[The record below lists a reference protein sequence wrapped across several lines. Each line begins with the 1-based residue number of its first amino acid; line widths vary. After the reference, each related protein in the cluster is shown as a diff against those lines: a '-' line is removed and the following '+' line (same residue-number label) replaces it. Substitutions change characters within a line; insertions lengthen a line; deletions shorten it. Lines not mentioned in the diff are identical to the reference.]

1 MKKLIIIL
9 LSSALA
15 GGASAQKIKL
25 TSGSLAFLASVQSVN
40 VSFDYSNMKVG
51 KMSESEYVKTKSEEY
66 NKKESGRGDQ
76 WKQSWTSDREERFE
90 PKFLEL
96 LAKNAPKWSFSKGS
110 EGPVEM
116 KVHTTF
122 TEPGFNVVVAKQY
135 AMVDLT
141 ITFIQNG
148 SEAAVVTVG
157 KAPGRTYGYGDL
169 DTGVRITEAYAA
181 AGKYLGKF
189 LVKSVK

>member
-1 MKKLIIIL
+1 MKKLFVIL
-9 LSSALA
+9 LGSVFTVNLN
-15 GGASAQKIKL
+15 AQKIKL
-25 TSGSLAFLASVQSVN
+25 SSGSLSFLSGVQTVN
-40 VSFDYSNMKVG
+40 VSFDYSDMKVG
-51 KMSESEYVKTKSEEY
+51 KKSETDYVDEKVADY

-110 EGPVEM
+110 GDVDM

-122 TEPGFNVVVAKQY
+122 TEPGFNAVVAKQY

-141 ITFIQNG
+141 ITFSQG
-148 SEAAVVTVG
+148 GAEKAVVTVL

-181 AGKYLGKF
+181 AGKYFGKF
-189 LVKSVK
+189 LVKSTK